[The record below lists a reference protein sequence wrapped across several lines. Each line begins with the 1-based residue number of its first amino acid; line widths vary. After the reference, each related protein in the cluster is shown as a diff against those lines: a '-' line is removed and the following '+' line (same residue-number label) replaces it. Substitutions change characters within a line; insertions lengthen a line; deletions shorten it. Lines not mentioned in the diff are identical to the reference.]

1 MLNAVVILA
10 FTLPKAYELKKDEVD
25 SFASQAHH
33 HTKVSRSY
41 NCTQLGFAFE
51 LVTSYHASPGC
62 CKMQCQLFW
71 WLMWQSAFACTHAR
85 TDRLAAFWSARHQLG
100 NHGFL
105 TGYSALQAN
114 YSKYVEPYVNK
125 IPRASTSTTSN
136 TPISNVNSTA
146 DSAPFSSEPKK
157 VI

>member
-1 MLNAVVILA
+1 VVLSAQVAGLLFVIGKVGNWFTSLGLLYTLVILA

-33 HTKVSRSY
+33 HTK
-41 NCTQLGFAFE
+41 
-51 LVTSYHASPGC
+51 
-62 CKMQCQLFW
+62 
-71 WLMWQSAFACTHAR
+71 
-85 TDRLAAFWSARHQLG
+85 
-100 NHGFL
+100 
-105 TGYSALQAN
+105 AN

-136 TPISNVNSTA
+136 APISNVNSTA
-146 DSAPFSSEPKK
+146 DSAPFTSEPKK